1 MSNFVGVNKDYRK
14 ILQLTEE
21 ALNVLYGTGY
31 AISDMCY
38 FGIDNETKNKEWENF
53 EAIQCKLEEVR
64 DLLIDNTKW

>member
-14 ILQLTEE
+14 VLRLTEE

-31 AISDMCY
+31 EISNMCY
-38 FGIDNETKNKEWENF
+38 FEIDDETKNKEWENF
-53 EAIQCKLEEVR
+53 EAIQSKLEEVR

>member
-14 ILQLTEE
+14 VLQLTEE
-21 ALNVLYGTGY
+21 ALNILYGTGY
-31 AISDMCY
+31 TISDMCY

-53 EAIQCKLEEVR
+53 EAIQSKLEEVR

>member
-14 ILQLTEE
+14 VLQLTEE

-53 EAIQCKLEEVR
+53 EAIQGKLEEVR